1 MDKNLLLSRIES
13 LANEQGK
20 NLTTVFVESGAGKNF
35 KSNMKTAEP
44 SLGKITLIANYLGTT
59 ADYLIGKT
67 DKKEK
72 PSTKI
77 EGNVIFLDKN
87 RVFLVPLYESVS
99 AGFGAHADNSIID
112 YLPCYLSGKAE
123 AENTLCI
130 KVKGDS
136 MFPKIEDGDTIQVH
150 KQNCVDSG
158 SLAVVLLDGEEGLVK
173 KVMYGDNWI
182 ELHSIN
188 PMYPVQRF
196 EGEDAERIQI
206 LGLVKRIIKEV

>member
-1 MDKNLLLSRIES
+1 MDKSLLLSRIES
-13 LANEQGK
+13 LAAEQGK

-59 ADYLIGKT
+59 AAYLMGAD
-67 DKKEK
+67 DKNEK
-72 PSTKI
+72 PPTKV
-77 EGNVIFLDKN
+77 EGNAILLDTNK
-87 RVFLVPLYESVS
+87 VYLVPLYESVS

-112 YLPCYLSGKAE
+112 YLPCYLSGQAE
-123 AENTLCI
+123 ADNTLCI

-136 MFPKIEDGDTIQVH
+136 MYPKIEDGDTIQVH
-150 KQNCVDSG
+150 RQTSVDSG

-173 KVMYGDNWI
+173 KVVYGDTWI

-196 EGEDAERIQI
+196 EGQDVMRLQVV
-206 LGLVKRIIKEV
+206 GLVKRIIKEV

>member
-1 MDKNLLLSRIES
+1 LDKNLLLSRIES

-59 ADYLIGKT
+59 ADYLIGNSEQ
-67 DKKEK
+67 KEK

-77 EGNVIFLDKN
+77 EGNAIFLDKN

-99 AGFGAHADNSIID
+99 AGFGVHADDSIVD
-112 YLPCYLSGKAE
+112 YLPCYLSGQAE
-123 AENTLCI
+123 ADNTLCI
-130 KVKGDS
+130 KVKGNS
-136 MFPKIEDGDTIQVH
+136 MYPKIEDGDTIQVH
-150 KQNCVDSG
+150 KQTSVDSG

-173 KVMYGDNWI
+173 KVVFGDNWI
-182 ELHSIN
+182 ELHSTN
-188 PMYPVQRF
+188 PLYPVQRF
-196 EGEDAERIQI
+196 EGEDVTRLQI
-206 LGLVKRIIKEV
+206 VGLVKRIIKEV